1 MVLMLNSMTGYGRA
15 EALLHQH
22 SILVEV
28 RSVNNRYLDCN
39 VRLPRI
45 YNCAE
50 EAVLAAVKASV
61 SRGKVDVNITV
72 DAVGGE
78 AVSVTLNQPVAAGYL
93 KALREMGEIYGL
105 RDDVSISLLSHFPDV
120 FRVEKV
126 PEDLEQIAEDIRQV
140 TCQALVDFNAMRA
153 REGEKLAADLL
164 SRLDSLEAQ
173 TLQVEARSPETV
185 AAYQERL
192 TARIREI
199 LEDKQIEESRIL
211 TEAAIFADKV
221 AVAEETVRLHS
232 HIAQFREMIA
242 KGGVIG
248 RKLDFLIQEM
258 NRETNTTGSK
268 CNDLALSTIVV
279 DMKAEL
285 EKIREQVQNVE

>member
-1 MVLMLNSMTGYGRA
+1 MLNSMTGYGRG
-15 EALLHQH
+15 EATLHEH
-22 SILVEV
+22 TIVVEL

-39 VRLPRI
+39 VRMPRI
-45 YNCAE
+45 YACAE
-50 EAVLAAVKASV
+50 EAILSEIKGAV
-61 SRGKVDVNITV
+61 SRGKIDVNVSV
-72 DAVGGE
+72 DSTGAE
-78 AVSVTLNQPVAAGYL
+78 AVSVELNRPVAAGYL
-93 KALREMGEIYGL
+93 KALREMGEVYGL
-105 RDDVSISLLSHFPDV
+105 KDDVSVSLLSRFPDV
-120 FRVEKV
+120 FRVEKM
-126 PEDLEQIAEDIRQV
+126 PEDLEQLTQDLCEV
-140 TCQALVDFNAMRA
+140 TRMALGDFNAMRQ
-153 REGEKLAADLL
+153 REGEKLAEDLL
-164 SRLDSLEAQ
+164 SRLDTLEEY
-173 TLQVEARSPETV
+173 TDQVEAKSPETV

-192 TARIREI
+192 TARIREV
-199 LEDKQIEESRIL
+199 LEDRQIDESRIL

-232 HIAQFREMIA
+232 HITQFRDMVA

>member
-1 MVLMLNSMTGYGRA
+1 MLNSMTGYGRG
-15 EALLHQH
+15 EAKLHAH
-22 SILVEV
+22 TIVVEM

-39 VRLPRI
+39 VRLPRV
-45 YNCAE
+45 YACAE
-50 EAVLAAVKASV
+50 EAIQSEIKQCV
-61 SRGKVDVNITV
+61 SRGKVDVNVTV
-72 DAVGGE
+72 GASAAE
-78 AVSVTLNQPVAAGYL
+78 SVSVSLNHAVAAGYL
-93 KALREMGEIYGL
+93 KALEEMGETYHL
-105 RDDVSISLLSHFPDV
+105 RNDISISLLSRFPDV

-126 PEDLEQIAEDIRQV
+126 SEDLEQLTEDIREV
-140 TCQALVDFNAMRA
+140 TRMALKDYNSMRC
-153 REGEKLAADLL
+153 REGEKLADDLL
-164 SRLDSLEAQ
+164 SRLNTLEQ
-173 TLQVEARSPETV
+173 YTFQVEEKSPETV

-192 TARIREI
+192 TARIREV
-199 LEDKQIEESRIL
+199 LEDKQIDESRIL

-232 HIAQFREMIA
+232 HIAQFRDLIA

>member
-1 MVLMLNSMTGYGRA
+1 MLNSMTGYGRG
-15 EALLHQH
+15 EAVLHQH
-22 SILVEV
+22 TIVVEL

-39 VRLPRI
+39 VRIPRL
-45 YNCAE
+45 YACAE
-50 EAVLAAVKASV
+50 EAVVAEIKGAV
-61 SRGKVDVNITV
+61 SRGKVDVNVTV
-72 DAVGGE
+72 DSSAAD

-93 KALREMGEIYGL
+93 KALREMGETFGL
-105 RDDVSISLLSHFPDV
+105 RDDVSVSLLSRFPDV

-126 PEDLEQIAEDIRQV
+126 PENLEQLTEDIREV
-140 TCQALVDFNAMRA
+140 TRMALKDYNAMRQ
-153 REGEKLAADLL
+153 REGEKLAEDLL
-164 SRLDSLEAQ
+164 SRLDQMEEYTSK
-173 TLQVEARSPETV
+173 VEARSPETV
-185 AAYQERL
+185 AAYRERL
-192 TARIREI
+192 TNRIREV
-199 LEDKQIEESRIL
+199 LEDKQIDESRIL

-221 AVAEETVRLHS
+221 AVAEETVRLRS
-232 HIAQFREMIA
+232 HIAQFRDMIA

-268 CNDLALSTIVV
+268 CNDLALSNIVV

>member
-1 MVLMLNSMTGYGRA
+1 MLNSMTGYGRG
-15 EALLHQH
+15 EATLHQH
-22 SILVEV
+22 TIVVEL

-39 VRLPRI
+39 VRLPRV
-45 YNCAE
+45 YACAE
-50 EAVLAAVKASV
+50 ETVISSVKASV
-61 SRGKVDVNITV
+61 SRGKVDVNVTV
-72 DAVGGE
+72 DSTGAD

-105 RDDVSISLLSHFPDV
+105 HDDISVSLLSRFPDV

-126 PEDLEQIAEDIRQV
+126 PENLEQLTEDIRQV
-140 TCQALVDFNAMRA
+140 TQTALNDFNAMRT

-164 SRLDSLEAQ
+164 GRLDTLETYTA
-173 TLQVEARSPETV
+173 QVEARSPETV
-185 AAYQERL
+185 EAYRERL
-192 TARIREI
+192 TARIKEV
-199 LEDKQIEESRIL
+199 LEDKQIDESRIL

-221 AVAEETVRLHS
+221 AVAEETVRLRS
-232 HIAQFREMIA
+232 HIAQFRDMVSN
-242 KGGVIG
+242 GGVIG

-258 NRETNTTGSK
+258 NRETNTIGSK

-279 DMKAEL
+279 DIKAEL

>member
-1 MVLMLNSMTGYGRA
+1 MLNSMTGYGRA

-39 VRLPRI
+39 IRLPRV
-45 YNCAE
+45 YSCAE
-50 EAVLAAVKASV
+50 DTILTAVKESV
-61 SRGKVDVNITV
+61 SRGKVDVTVTV
-72 DAVGGE
+72 DAAGGE
-78 AVSVTLNQPVAAGYL
+78 AIRVTLNQSVAAGYL
-93 KALREMGEIYGL
+93 NALREMGATYGL
-105 RDDVSISLLSHFPDV
+105 RDDISVSLLSRFPDV
-120 FRVEKV
+120 FQVEKV
-126 PEDLEQIAEDIRQV
+126 PEDLKQITEDIREV
-140 TCQALVDFNAMRA
+140 TCQALADFNAMRA
-153 REGEKLAADLL
+153 REGEKLAADLRN
-164 SRLDSLEAQ
+164 RLVTLEAQ

-185 AAYQERL
+185 AAYRERL
-192 TARIREI
+192 TARIQEV
-199 LEDKQIEESRIL
+199 LEDRQIDESRIL

-232 HIAQFREMIA
+232 HIAQFRDMIE

-279 DMKAEL
+279 EMKAEL

>member
-1 MVLMLNSMTGYGRA
+1 MLNSMTGYGRA
-15 EALLHQH
+15 EAQLHQH
-22 SILVEV
+22 TILVEI

-39 VRLPRI
+39 IRIPRI

-50 EAVLAAVKASV
+50 DAVLSAVKDSIA
-61 SRGKVDVNITV
+61 RGKVDVTVSV

-78 AVSVTLNQPVAAGYL
+78 AVHVSLNQSVAAGYL
-93 KALREMGEIYGL
+93 NALREMGETYGL
-105 RDDVSISLLSHFPDV
+105 RDDISISLLSRFPDV

-126 PEDLEQIAEDIRQV
+126 PENLEQLTEDIRQV

-164 SRLDSLEAQ
+164 SRLDTLESK
-173 TLQVEARSPETV
+173 TLEVEARSPETV
-185 AAYQERL
+185 AAYRERL
-192 TARIREI
+192 TARIQEI
-199 LEDKQIEESRIL
+199 LADRQIDESRIL

-232 HIAQFREMIA
+232 HIAQFRDMIA

-268 CNDLALSTIVV
+268 CNDLSLSTIVV

>member
-1 MVLMLNSMTGYGRA
+1 MLNSMTGYGRG
-15 EALLHQH
+15 EAKLHAH
-22 SILVEV
+22 TIVVEM

-39 VRLPRI
+39 VRLPRV
-45 YNCAE
+45 YACAE
-50 EAVLAAVKASV
+50 EAIQSEIKQCV
-61 SRGKVDVNITV
+61 SRGKVDVNVTV
-72 DAVGGE
+72 DASE
-78 AVSVTLNQPVAAGYL
+78 AESVSVSLNHAVAAGYL
-93 KALREMGEIYGL
+93 KALEEMRETYHL
-105 RDDVSISLLSHFPDV
+105 RNDISISLLSRFPDV

-126 PEDLEQIAEDIRQV
+126 SEDLEQLTEDIREV
-140 TCQALVDFNAMRA
+140 TRMALKDYNSMRC
-153 REGEKLAADLL
+153 REGEKLADDLL
-164 SRLDSLEAQ
+164 SRLNTLEQ
-173 TLQVEARSPETV
+173 YTFQVEEKSPETV

-192 TARIREI
+192 TARIREV
-199 LEDKQIEESRIL
+199 LEDKQIDESRIL

-232 HIAQFREMIA
+232 HIAQFRELIA

>member
-1 MVLMLNSMTGYGRA
+1 MLNSMTGYGRA

-22 SILVEV
+22 TILVEI

-39 VRLPRI
+39 IRMPRI
-45 YNCAE
+45 YSCAE
-50 EAVLAAVKASV
+50 DSVLAAVKDSV
-61 SRGKVDVNITV
+61 SRGKVDVNISV

-78 AVSVTLNQPVAAGYL
+78 AVSVSLNQSVVAGYL
-93 KALREMGEIYGL
+93 NALREMGETYGL
-105 RDDVSISLLSHFPDV
+105 RDDISVSLLSRFPDV
-120 FRVEKV
+120 FRVEKA
-126 PEDLEQIAEDIRQV
+126 PENLEQLTEDIRQV

-164 SRLDSLEAQ
+164 SRLDTLEAK
-173 TLQVEARSPETV
+173 TLEVEARSPETV
-185 AAYQERL
+185 AAYRERL
-192 TARIREI
+192 TARIQEI
-199 LEDKQIEESRIL
+199 LADRQIDESRIL

-232 HIAQFREMIA
+232 HIAQFRDMIA

-268 CNDLALSTIVV
+268 CNDLSLSTIVV

>member
-1 MVLMLNSMTGYGRA
+1 
-15 EALLHQH
+15 
-22 SILVEV
+22 
-28 RSVNNRYLDCN
+28 
-39 VRLPRI
+39 
-45 YNCAE
+45 
-50 EAVLAAVKASV
+50 
-61 SRGKVDVNITV
+61 
-72 DAVGGE
+72 
-78 AVSVTLNQPVAAGYL
+78 
-93 KALREMGEIYGL
+93 
-105 RDDVSISLLSHFPDV
+105 
-120 FRVEKV
+120 
-126 PEDLEQIAEDIRQV
+126 
-140 TCQALVDFNAMRA
+140 MRA

-164 SRLDSLEAQ
+164 SRLDTLEVQ

-185 AAYQERL
+185 AAYRERL
-192 TARIREI
+192 TDRIREV
-199 LEDKQIEESRIL
+199 LEDKQIDESRIL

-232 HIAQFREMIA
+232 HIAQFRDMVA

>member
-1 MVLMLNSMTGYGRA
+1 MTGYGRA
-15 EALLHQH
+15 QG
-22 SILVEV
+22 SFSGGQVLVEIK
-28 RSVNNRYLDCN
+28 SVNNRYLDCG
-39 VRLPRI
+39 VKLPRV
-45 YNCAE
+45 YAFLE
-50 EAVLAAVKASV
+50 ESIKSLVGTYI
-61 SRGKVDVNITV
+61 SRGKVDVNVTV
-72 DAVGGE
+72 DASE
-78 AVSVTLNQPVAAGYL
+78 AESVSVSLNHAVAAGYL
-93 KALREMGEIYGL
+93 KALEEMGETYHL
-105 RDDVSISLLSHFPDV
+105 RNDISISLLSRFPDV

-126 PEDLEQIAEDIRQV
+126 SEDLEQLTEDIREV
-140 TCQALVDFNAMRA
+140 TRMALKDYNSMRC
-153 REGEKLAADLL
+153 REGEKLADDLL
-164 SRLDSLEAQ
+164 SRLNTLEQ
-173 TLQVEARSPETV
+173 YTFQVEEKSPETV

-192 TARIREI
+192 TARIREV
-199 LEDKQIEESRIL
+199 LEDKQIDESRIL

-232 HIAQFREMIA
+232 HIAQFRDLIA